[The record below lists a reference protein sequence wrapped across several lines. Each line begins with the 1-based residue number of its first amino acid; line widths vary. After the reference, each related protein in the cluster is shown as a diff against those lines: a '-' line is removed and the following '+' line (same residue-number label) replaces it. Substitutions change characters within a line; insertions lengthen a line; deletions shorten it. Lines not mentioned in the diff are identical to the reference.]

1 MRRRNAV
8 FVTASSDPWHYFHAI
23 LVYGC
28 DKVGG
33 EVTVPNDTFTDSV
46 LLGGSAGLAVFGV
59 VSRKRDLPD
68 ESTTKASVT
77 RHLFPLN
84 TASIEQASFRAD
96 KSPGRWLGLP
106 AL

>member
-33 EVTVPNDTFTDSV
+33 EVTVPDDTFADSV
-46 LLGGSAGLAVFGV
+46 LLSGSAGLAVLRV
-59 VSRKRDLPD
+59 VSRKRDFPN
-68 ESTTKASVT
+68 EAATKAGVT

-84 TASIEQASFRAD
+84 TASIEQASFHED
-96 KSPGRWLGLP
+96 KSPGRWLGLL

>member
-33 EVTVPNDTFTDSV
+33 EVTVPDDTFADSV
-46 LLGGSAGLAVFGV
+46 LLRGSAGLAILRV
-59 VSRKRDLPD
+59 VSRKRNFPD
-68 ESTTKASVT
+68 ESAPKASVT
-77 RHLFPLN
+77 RHLFSLN
-84 TASIEQASFRAD
+84 TVSIEQASFRVG
-96 KSPGRWLGLP
+96 KLPGRWPGLL

>member
-33 EVTVPNDTFTDSV
+33 EVTVPDDTFADSV
-46 LLGGSAGLAVFGV
+46 LLRGSAGLAVLRV
-59 VSRKRDLPD
+59 VSRKRDFPN
-68 ESTTKASVT
+68 EATTKASVT

-84 TASIEQASFRAD
+84 TASIEQASFRED
-96 KSPGRWLGLP
+96 KSPGRWLGLL